1 MSRVPSLVHVELLF
15 DIIDISDE
23 NKTENGV

>member
-1 MSRVPSLVHVELLF
+1 MSRVPFLVHVELLF

-23 NKTENGV
+23 NKIENGV